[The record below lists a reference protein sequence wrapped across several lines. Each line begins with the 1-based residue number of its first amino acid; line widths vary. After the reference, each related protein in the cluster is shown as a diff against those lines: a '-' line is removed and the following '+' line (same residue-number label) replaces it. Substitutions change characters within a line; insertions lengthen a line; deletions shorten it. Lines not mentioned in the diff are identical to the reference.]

1 MKFSNQKN
9 GYNREEVDK
18 FLAELAK
25 EKEQL
30 INEKDEEIAKLKSEI
45 SDIKGKSDSIA
56 LALTA
61 AVDKAKDIEES
72 SKNIYKLKIEQ
83 LTILYTKWETL
94 LNEML
99 RKYPAISEVSNVKE
113 DMLKL
118 KNSINSALKDDFNVE
133 IMNTN
138 PATDPIRALLNKL
151 TGLKAKSL
159 QDKKERQVK
168 IERKVK
174 VSAEDKTELVKL
186 EEKAPN
192 IKPIIDIKL
201 SENDNNKYENLVDKF
216 LDSDD
221 ENDSAFAKSLT
232 VNKPTTSAF
241 VPNETGFDLNE
252 CINPTDDLTE
262 IMKSF
267 DFYEAN

>member
-9 GYNREEVDK
+9 GYNKEEVDK

-25 EKEQL
+25 EKEEL
-30 INEKDEEIAKLKSEI
+30 ITEKNAEIAKLKAEVASI
-45 SDIKGKSDSIA
+45 QGKSDSIA

-83 LTILYTKWETL
+83 LTILYSKWETL

-118 KNSINSALKDDFNVE
+118 KNSISGALKDDFNVE
-133 IMNTN
+133 IMKTN

-151 TGLKAKSL
+151 TGMKARSL
-159 QDKKERQVK
+159 EEKRNNQVK
-168 IERKVK
+168 IERKTK
-174 VSAEDKTELVKL
+174 VSSQDKTELVKL

-201 SENDNNKYENLVDKF
+201 NENDSGKYDNLVDKF
-216 LDSDD
+216 LDSDE
-221 ENDSAFAKSLT
+221 ENDSAFAKALT
-232 VNKPTTSAF
+232 VSKPTTSAF

-252 CINPTDDLTE
+252 CINPTDDLSE

>member
-30 INEKDEEIAKLKSEI
+30 ITEKDAEIAKLKGEI
-45 SDIKGKSDSIA
+45 SSVQNKSDSIA

-118 KNSINSALKDDFNVE
+118 KNAINNALKDDFNVE

-192 IKPIIDIKL
+192 IKPIVDIKL
-201 SENDNNKYENLVDKF
+201 SESDSGKYESLVDKF

-221 ENDSAFAKSLT
+221 ENESAFSKSLT

>member
-9 GYNREEVDK
+9 GYNQNEVDAYILEMEGK
-18 FLAELAK
+18 FNNEIESKDREIERLKGEI
-25 EKEQL
+25 EKNQS
-30 INEKDEEIAKLKSEI
+30 KSE
-45 SDIKGKSDSIA
+45 SIA

-83 LTILYTKWETL
+83 LTILYSKWETL

-99 RKYPAISEVSNVKE
+99 KKYPAVSGISNVKE
-113 DMLKL
+113 DMIKL
-118 KNSINSALKDDFNVE
+118 KKSINNALKDDFNIE

-138 PATDPIRALLNKL
+138 PATDPIRTLLNKL
-151 TGLKAKSL
+151 TGLKARSLEEKQKKAEVIKRKSKASL
-159 QDKKERQVK
+159 
-168 IERKVK
+168 
-174 VSAEDKTELVKL
+174 SDKTELNKL

-192 IKPIIDIKL
+192 IKPIANVEMSTED
-201 SENDNNKYENLVDKF
+201 EYENLVDKF
-216 LDSDD
+216 LNSDD
-221 ENDSAFAKSLT
+221 ETENAYSKRLT
-232 VNKPTTSAF
+232 ISKPTTSAY

-252 CINPTDDLTE
+252 CINPTDDLAE

-267 DFYEAN
+267 DFYEDVN